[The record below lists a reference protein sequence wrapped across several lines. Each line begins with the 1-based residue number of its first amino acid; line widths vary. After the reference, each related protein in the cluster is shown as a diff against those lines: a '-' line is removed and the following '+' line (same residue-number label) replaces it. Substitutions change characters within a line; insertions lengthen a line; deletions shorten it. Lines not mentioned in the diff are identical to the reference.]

1 MIRRQCSLF
10 CVLLVPAVLLALA
23 ASWTARAQRGPAV
36 RVEMRVAASADDAE
50 EDTLGNVD
58 RGSSDLELVFDH
70 GSNQVVGIRFNG
82 VPVPTG
88 AAILGAHIQFQVDE
102 TGSDA
107 TFLRI
112 KGEAGDRPQ
121 HLVPISTSR
130 PSGTA
135 DEAPMQVDQRPTKN
149 P

>member
-1 MIRRQCSLF
+1 M
-10 CVLLVPAVLLALA
+10 LLALA

-88 AAILGAHIQFQVDE
+88 AAILGAHIQFQVD
-102 TGSDA
+102 GVV
-107 TFLRI
+107 
-112 KGEAGDRPQ
+112 
-121 HLVPISTSR
+121 H
-130 PSGTA
+130 GTA
-135 DEAPMQVDQRPTKN
+135 REGEAPMGRGTHQFET
-149 P
+149 